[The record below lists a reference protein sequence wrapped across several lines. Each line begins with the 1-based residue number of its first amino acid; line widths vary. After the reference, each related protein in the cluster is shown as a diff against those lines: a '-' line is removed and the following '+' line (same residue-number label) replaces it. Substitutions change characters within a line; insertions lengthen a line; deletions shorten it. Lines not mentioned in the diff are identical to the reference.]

1 MMTAERTI
9 LASKQANKQGVTLSF
24 FHVKLKTAQKRKAY
38 SARLTAGECA
48 FFVLPDRRHES
59 IGTTFTFSA
68 GFLAGAVFCRSRL

>member
-9 LASKQANKQGVTLSF
+9 LASKQA
-24 FHVKLKTAQKRKAY
+24 KLKTAQKRKAY